1 MGVPWLLM
9 VRGLMVRGASQDAFG
24 VLAALGL
31 RAVLLAR
38 GPVRTSDRAR
48 EYDRL
53 ITYDR
58 SRYTNI
64 TYF

>member
-1 MGVPWLLM
+1 
-9 VRGLMVRGASQDAFG
+9 MVRGASQDAFD
-24 VLAALGL
+24 VLAVLGP

-38 GPVRTSDRAR
+38 GPVRTSDQAR
-48 EYDRL
+48 EDDRL
-53 ITYDR
+53 ITHDR

>member
-9 VRGLMVRGASQDAFG
+9 IRGLMVRGASQDAFD
-24 VLAALGL
+24 VLAVLGP

-38 GPVRTSDRAR
+38 GPVRTSDQAR
-48 EYDRL
+48 EDDRL
-53 ITYDR
+53 ITHDR